1 MKLTLQPFMKLPL
14 KLFIKL
20 PLKLLLM
27 SVWWPGALLADQ
39 NDARLDALFQ
49 QLQQAENATQ
59 ALPLEAR
66 IWDIWVEHDNAQLQQ
81 LMLKGM
87 AQMGADDLRG
97 ALATYTQLIESAP
110 EYAEAWNKRATI
122 YYLLGDYKA
131 SEADIDATLKL
142 EPYHFGAL
150 SGLGLVC
157 IAQNEYLRA
166 RTAFSAALEVYPAM
180 DGVKANLQ
188 ALEQMLRNSA
198 I

>member
-1 MKLTLQPFMKLPL
+1 MKPV
-14 KLFIKL
+14 
-20 PLKLLLM
+20 LKLLVM
-27 SVWWPGALLADQ
+27 WVWMPGALLADQ
-39 NDARLDALFQ
+39 NDARLDALFR
-49 QLQQAENATQ
+49 QLQQAENSTQ

-66 IWDIWVEHDNAQLQQ
+66 IWDIWVEHDNAKFQQ
-81 LMLKGM
+81 LMSKGM

-110 EYAEAWNKRATI
+110 GYAEAWNKRATL

-131 SEADIDATLKL
+131 SEADINETLKL